1 MIDDFLKQFNLT
13 RYQVA
18 KISGVRATTL
28 AMANDKPINSLSV
41 RVLQAL
47 AVATGK
53 TPGQVLD
60 ALIKQQGNPIINFM
74 QAHPGLDKQLVSD
87 IENLMIKIHDDGGTL
102 SNVTFNRY
110 YDEGDDTNER
120 ATVAMQNLKQ
130 QLTDFLNNKR
140 PD

>member
-47 AVATGK
+47 AMATGK

-60 ALIKQQGNPIINFM
+60 ILIKQQGNPIITFM
-74 QAHPGLDKQLVSD
+74 QAHPGLDKQLVNN
-87 IENLMIKIHDDGGTL
+87 IEDLMIKIHDDGGSL

-110 YDEGDDTNER
+110 YEEDDDNNER
-120 ATVAMQNLKQ
+120 ATIAMQNLKE
-130 QLTDFLNNKR
+130 QLAEFLNQKKS
-140 PD
+140 

>member
-18 KISGVRATTL
+18 KISGVGATTL

-47 AVATGK
+47 AMATSK

-87 IENLMIKIHDDGGTL
+87 IENLMIKIHDDGGSL

-110 YDEGDDTNER
+110 YDKGYDTNER

>member
-1 MIDDFLKQFNLT
+1 MIDNFLKKYNLT

-18 KISGVRATTL
+18 KISGVPESTL
-28 AMANDKPINSLSV
+28 VSANDSHINSLSV

-47 AVATGK
+47 AMATGK
-53 TPGQVLD
+53 TPGAVLD
-60 ALIKQQGNPIINFM
+60 ELIKQQGNPIINFM
-74 QAHPGLDKQLVSD
+74 QAHPGLDKQLVND
-87 IENLMIKIHDDGGTL
+87 IEDLMIKIHNDGGAL

-130 QLTDFLNNKR
+130 QLTEFLNNKR

>member
-18 KISGVRATTL
+18 KISGVRASTL

-47 AVATGK
+47 AMATGK

-60 ALIKQQGNPIINFM
+60 DLIKQQGNPIINFM
-74 QAHPGLDKQLVSD
+74 QAHPGLDKQLVND
-87 IENLMIKIHDDGGTL
+87 IEDLMIKIHNDGGAL
-102 SNVTFNRY
+102 GNVTFNRY

-130 QLTDFLNNKR
+130 QLTEFLNNKR

>member
-18 KISGVRATTL
+18 KISGVGASTL

-47 AVATGK
+47 AMATGK

-60 ALIKQQGNPIINFM
+60 DLIKQQGNPIITFM
-74 QAHPGLDKQLVSD
+74 QSHPGLDKHLVSD
-87 IENLMIKIHDDGGTL
+87 VENLMIKIHDDGGSL

-130 QLTDFLNNKR
+130 QLTEFLNNKK
-140 PD
+140 

>member
-18 KISGVRATTL
+18 KISGVGATTL

-47 AVATGK
+47 AMATGK

-60 ALIKQQGNPIINFM
+60 ILIKQQGNPIITFM
-74 QAHPGLDKQLVSD
+74 QAHPGLDKQLVND
-87 IENLMIKIHDDGGTL
+87 IEDQMIKIHNDGGFL

-110 YDEGDDTNER
+110 YDEGEDTNER
-120 ATVAMQNLKQ
+120 ATVAMENLKQ
-130 QLTDFLNNKR
+130 QLTEFLNNKK
-140 PD
+140 

>member
-1 MIDDFLKQFNLT
+1 MIDNFLKQFNLT

-47 AVATGK
+47 AMATGK

-60 ALIKQQGNPIINFM
+60 MLIKQQGNPIITFM
-74 QAHPGLDKQLVSD
+74 QAHPGLDKQLVNN
-87 IENLMIKIHDDGGTL
+87 IEDLMIKIHDDGGSL

-110 YDEGDDTNER
+110 YEEDDDNNER
-120 ATVAMQNLKQ
+120 ATIAMQNLKE
-130 QLTDFLNNKR
+130 QLAEFLNQKKS
-140 PD
+140 

>member
-1 MIDDFLKQFNLT
+1 MIDNFLKQFNLT

-47 AVATGK
+47 AMATGK

-87 IENLMIKIHDDGGTL
+87 IEDLMIRIHDDGGAL

-120 ATVAMQNLKQ
+120 ATAAMQNLKQ
-130 QLTDFLNNKR
+130 QLTEFLNNKR

>member
-47 AVATGK
+47 AMATGL
-53 TPGQVLD
+53 TPGEVLD
-60 ALIKQQGNPIINFM
+60 KLIKQEGNPIINFI
-74 QAHPGLDKQLVSD
+74 QAHPGLDKTLVRD
-87 IENLMIKIHDDGGTL
+87 VENLMIDLNGLGADL
-102 SNVTFNRY
+102 SNVTFNNY
-110 YDEGDDTNER
+110 YKEKNDTNER
-120 ATVAMQNLKQ
+120 ATIAMQNLKT
-130 QLTDFLNNKR
+130 QLIEFKKQI
-140 PD
+140 